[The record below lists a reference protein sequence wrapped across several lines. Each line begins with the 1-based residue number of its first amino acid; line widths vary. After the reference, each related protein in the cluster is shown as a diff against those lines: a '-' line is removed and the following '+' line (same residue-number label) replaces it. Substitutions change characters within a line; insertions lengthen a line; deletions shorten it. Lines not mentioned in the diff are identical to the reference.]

1 MNNVIIFPTDTV
13 YGMGVSVYDVEGQR
27 EIYRIK
33 GRPANKRLSV
43 LCASLE
49 DIEKIAIVS
58 EDARKLIEKYMP
70 GNLTIILKAKEEII
84 SEYIYDTV
92 AVRIPKHPLALRIL
106 RGNGPMATTS
116 VNVSGEAP
124 MNNYY
129 EIVEKFSNEV
139 FYIYPNAEEISGV
152 SSTIVDL
159 TVEPY
164 KLIREGDL
172 KYSELLHFLNK

>member
-1 MNNVIIFPTDTV
+1 VNNIIIFPTDTV
-13 YGMGVSVYDVEGQR
+13 YGMGVSVYDEEGQK

-33 GRPANKRLSV
+33 GRPTSKRLSV

-49 DIEKIAIVS
+49 DVEKIAIVS
-58 EDARKLIEKYMP
+58 DDAKKLINKFMP
-70 GNLTIILKAKEEII
+70 GNLTIILKAKEEIV
-84 SEYIYDTV
+84 SEFIYDTI
-92 AVRIPKHPLALRIL
+92 AVRIPNHPLALRIL
-106 RGNGPMATTS
+106 RDKGPMATTS
-116 VNVSGEAP
+116 VNISGEAP

-129 EIVEKFSNEV
+129 AIVEKFSNEV
-139 FYIYPNAEEISGV
+139 FYIYPNAETISGV